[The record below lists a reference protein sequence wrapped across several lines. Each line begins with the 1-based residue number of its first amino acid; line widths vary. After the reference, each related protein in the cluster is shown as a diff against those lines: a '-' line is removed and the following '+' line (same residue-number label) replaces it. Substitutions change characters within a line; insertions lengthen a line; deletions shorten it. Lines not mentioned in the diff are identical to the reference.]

1 MLLNNLETSANI
13 PNELNLLRLN
23 QETGYTIPELKR
35 DNIERQN
42 ALNLVLDNYLNK
54 KIIIQL
60 KQLMKLKQKTL
71 NIEIKKH

>member
-42 ALNLVLDNYLNK
+42 ALNLVLDNYSNK